1 MDKNDTKCALCGN
14 GLTFRYKAMEEWNI
28 SISGYLCSIC
38 YEKKLTEF
46 YIAPDRKDIV
56 KR

>member
-1 MDKNDTKCALCGN
+1 
-14 GLTFRYKAMEEWNI
+14 MEEWNI
-28 SISGYLCSIC
+28 SGNLCGVC

-46 YIAPDRKDIV
+46 YITPDRKDIV

>member
-1 MDKNDTKCALCGN
+1 MDKNDLKCVLCGN
-14 GLTFRYKAMEEWNI
+14 TLTFRYKSMEEWNI
-28 SISGYLCSIC
+28 SGDLCSIC

-46 YIAPDRKDIV
+46 YISPDRRDIV